1 MVRKSGNRFSEETM
15 LNLKELERF
24 AAGWIPVRRQ
34 KGHQNNGEETAT
46 CNRGP
51 HRNAKI
57 LLFWLTIRRQ
67 YA

>member
-1 MVRKSGNRFSEETM
+1 M

-46 CNRGP
+46 CNRSP